1 MRDTK
6 RLARIP
12 CRLICI
18 MLLASLLALII
29 TSCSVPNLEPPQ
41 CTAARNSVKRFYSL
55 HFANDNGRTDE
66 YLRSREEFLTDR
78 LAKNLSSNKQKNDYF
93 TQTEDFPKA
102 FRVGGCTAESD
113 EKVGLQVVLL
123 WRDDTRNDQS
133 EVVVRTVKSG
143 DNWLI
148 DSVGN

>member
-1 MRDTK
+1 M
-6 RLARIP
+6 
-12 CRLICI
+12 
-18 MLLASLLALII
+18 SLALII
-29 TSCSVPNLEPPQ
+29 TSCSVPNLESPQ

-55 HFANDNGRTDE
+55 HFANDNGRTED
-66 YLRSREEFLTDR
+66 YLRARKEFLTDG
-78 LAKNLSSNKQKNDYF
+78 LAENLSSNKQKNDYF

-113 EKVGLQVVLL
+113 EKAGLQVVLL

-143 DNWLI
+143 DKWLI
-148 DSVGN
+148 DSVGK